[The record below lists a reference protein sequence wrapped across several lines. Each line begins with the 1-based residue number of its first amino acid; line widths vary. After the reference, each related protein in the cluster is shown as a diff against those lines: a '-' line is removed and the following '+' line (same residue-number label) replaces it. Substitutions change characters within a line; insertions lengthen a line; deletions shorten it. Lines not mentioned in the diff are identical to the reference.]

1 MKLAVNFGE
10 VAAQI
15 NRVGNAVGIFDG
27 TTRILLEEWQKLVPL
42 LNGAL
47 NDHVGLAAK
56 VAELEKKVE
65 ALTPKETTE
74 KTS

>member
-1 MKLAVNFGE
+1 MAVNLGE

-27 TTRILLEEWQKLVPL
+27 TTRILMEEWQKLVPL

-47 NDHVGLAAK
+47 NDYVGLSAR
-56 VAELEKKVE
+56 VAELEKNVE
-65 ALTPKETTE
+65 KLTPKSAAETKTE
-74 KTS
+74 